1 MDEPEVRVRLA
12 WIQKDKDCLILLHDV
27 LKIAKLIEKENNMV
41 YCQR

>member
-12 WIQKDKDCLILLHDV
+12 WIQKDKNCLILLHDV
-27 LKIAKLIEKENNMV
+27 SKMAKLTEKENSMI